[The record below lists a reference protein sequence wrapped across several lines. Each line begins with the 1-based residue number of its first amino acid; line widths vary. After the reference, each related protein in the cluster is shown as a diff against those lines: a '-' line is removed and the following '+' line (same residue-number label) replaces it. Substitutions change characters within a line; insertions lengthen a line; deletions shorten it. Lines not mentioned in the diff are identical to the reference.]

1 MARNLGAISTL
12 VTWLGPVYEWLR
24 SKVGKLIGGI
34 IMSILVNYLTIVLGN
49 KEIAVGVILTFGVMG
64 VLLEWS
70 HEYGGLCDNQ
80 CWLCLREAREGS
92 NPSSLHHYMLLVV
105 LRLCRCRWF
114 LL

>member
-1 MARNLGAISTL
+1 M
-12 VTWLGPVYEWLR
+12 GPVYEWFL
-24 SKVGKLIGGI
+24 SKIVKLIGGI

-70 HEYGGLCDNQ
+70 HEYGGLCNNQ

-105 LRLCRCRWF
+105 TRLCPV
-114 LL
+114 